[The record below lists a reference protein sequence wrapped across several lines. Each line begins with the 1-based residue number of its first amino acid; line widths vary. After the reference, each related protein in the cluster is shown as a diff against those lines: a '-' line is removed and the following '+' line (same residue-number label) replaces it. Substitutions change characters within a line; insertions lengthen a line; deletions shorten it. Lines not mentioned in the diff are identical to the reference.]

1 MEKRFGVDQVC
12 SLGTYTTLQIKAA
25 LSDLCRLEGVPIQEV
40 KRITAKFGEEGEKT
54 MDDFLK
60 TVSGNEE
67 LRNFVMKHSDIIN
80 DVFVVLGSPKA
91 SSIHACGTVIL
102 PDEKTMYGWIPVR
115 KQKDMVV
122 SEWEGGEMESAGF
135 LKEDVLGIAQL
146 DKFRDTIDLIEEHSG
161 KRIDLYKDIPLDDPT
176 VYEAMGRGFL
186 GNIFHFGAR
195 GLSSYT
201 VQMKPQSIDELSACA
216 ALYRPSCIENNFH
229 NEYLLRR
236 SGEKEVEYPIGAE
249 EVLKDTYGLMILQ
262 ESVMLLCQKLGDF
275 SLQEADDVRKAMG
288 HKKIEILSK
297 FEEKFVKGY
306 QKSFNVSEEYAKSLW
321 GQMVEFAKYG
331 FNKCISG
338 REKLHRNPNRKDKD
352 GFTPTIAEMYKICNN
367 VNYAKETGHKSL
379 HFKYKYRGYGCV
391 WFLDEDKRIRKA
403 PIKNI
408 YFSGNRQTYKITLE
422 NGKTISSTDNH
433 AFPTDRGKTLLKD
446 LKIGDSLYCSAG
458 YEKSDSAFRY
468 TIDTGVPGTK
478 YEYSLN
484 SEKGKMGFQTN
495 PDSVYM
501 KNKKHRFLK
510 SNICM
515 TCGKVHSR
523 IEMHHI
529 DGDHGNA
536 NEDNLIFLCP
546 SCHKKA
552 HYAMGRLAQGDK
564 GLLSETSKIIS
575 IEKDMVEDVYDIEVD
590 HPLHNFLTASGVITC
605 NSHSVAYSINGYNSM
620 WLKVHYPIEFWAVT
634 FSRAKMEEF
643 PFYLNEI
650 KNSGSITVKPVNIN
664 KSQISIIA
672 DPSTNSMYWALNS
685 VDQVGEKAQA
695 QLIEERDMCGE
706 YFSLDEFIDRQ
717 VGTGS
722 AVNKSVVENLI
733 YSGAFDE
740 IENISSIQERG
751 RLLQR
756 FREIRKVKIDPTKDE
771 YNLACVKGK
780 ENTDWWWN
788 LQQKKKSGFAYFDYK
803 TLMAQYLTPK
813 VGKEWTFITGDQ
825 IRDWPEK
832 KSGYKVSVGGYV
844 IEMQERKSKKG
855 PFCNLVLE
863 CNYEFIKVLVFPELF
878 EDYQDFLRDCKES
891 ILLLNGNIVY
901 NKFHNAFVL
910 QTSQSTEFVK
920 VGRI

>member
-1 MEKRFGVDQVC
+1 MEKRFGIDQVC

-60 TVSGNEE
+60 TVNGNEE

-102 PDEKTMYGWIPVR
+102 PDEKTMYGWIPAR
-115 KQKDMVV
+115 KQKDMIV

-135 LKEDVLGIAQL
+135 LKEDILGIAQL
-146 DKFRDTIDLIEEHSG
+146 DKFHDMLNLIEEHTG
-161 KRIDLYKDIPLDDPT
+161 KRIDLYEDIPLDDPT
-176 VYEAMGRGFL
+176 VYKAIGDGFL
-186 GNIFHFGAR
+186 GDVFHLGSR
-195 GLSSYT
+195 GLSSYV
-201 VQMKPQSIDELSACA
+201 VQMKPVDMQELGVCVS
-216 ALYRPSCIENNFH
+216 LYRPSCIENNFH

-236 SGEKEVEYPIGAE
+236 SGEREVSYPIGTE
-249 EVLKDTYGLMILQ
+249 EILKDTRGLMVYQ
-262 ESVMLLCQKLGDF
+262 ESVMFICQQLGGF

-306 QKSFNVSEEYAKSLW
+306 QKSFNVSEEYSKSLW

-331 FNKCISG
+331 FN
-338 REKLHRNPNRKDKD
+338 RAHA
-352 GFTPTIAEMYKICNN
+352 IA
-367 VNYAKETGHKSL
+367 YA
-379 HFKYKYRGYGCV
+379 
-391 WFLDEDKRIRKA
+391 
-403 PIKNI
+403 
-408 YFSGNRQTYKITLE
+408 
-422 NGKTISSTDNH
+422 
-433 AFPTDRGKTLLKD
+433 
-446 LKIGDSLYCSAG
+446 
-458 YEKSDSAFRY
+458 
-468 TIDTGVPGTK
+468 
-478 YEYSLN
+478 
-484 SEKGKMGFQTN
+484 
-495 PDSVYM
+495 
-501 KNKKHRFLK
+501 
-510 SNICM
+510 
-515 TCGKVHSR
+515 
-523 IEMHHI
+523 
-529 DGDHGNA
+529 
-536 NEDNLIFLCP
+536 
-546 SCHKKA
+546 
-552 HYAMGRLAQGDK
+552 
-564 GLLSETSKIIS
+564 
-575 IEKDMVEDVYDIEVD
+575 
-590 HPLHNFLTASGVITC
+590 
-605 NSHSVAYSINGYNSM
+605 INGYNCM

-664 KSQISIIA
+664 KSQVSIIA

-878 EDYQDFLRDCKES
+878 EDYQDFLRDCKDS
-891 ILLLNGNIVY
+891 ILLLNGNIIY